1 MSPYNY
7 PHVLCFRLLNIGLRD
22 RLLCPL
28 LPSDTTSEIDCGSEA
43 LLPRWLNVVK
53 EMVCGHVGLVIG
65 PRQLRTTPHCQPSFI
80 YSTAPEDYLK
90 IRRGTA
96 RGGHASTACLLNI
109 MPFAMLLELLKAIFF
124 HPLFQAQWQGIS
136 SSTYPDRFTGR

>member
-7 PHVLCFRLLNIGLRD
+7 PRVLCFRLLNIGLRD

-43 LLPRWLNVVK
+43 FDAAMVK
-53 EMVCGHVGLVIG
+53 CRKKMVCGHVGLVIG
-65 PRQLRTTPHCQPSFI
+65 PRQLQTTPHWQPSFI
-80 YSTAPEDYLK
+80 YSTAPEDSSK

-109 MPFAMLLELLKAIFF
+109 MSFAMLLELLKAIFF

-136 SSTYPDRFTGR
+136 SSACPDRLTGR

>member
-7 PHVLCFRLLNIGLRD
+7 PRVLCFRLLNIGLRD

-43 LLPRWLNVVK
+43 FDAAMVKCRK

-65 PRQLRTTPHCQPSFI
+65 PRQLRTN
-80 YSTAPEDYLK
+80 STLAALFHLLDRTRRFFED
-90 IRRGTA
+90 T
-96 RGGHASTACLLNI
+96 T
-109 MPFAMLLELLKAIFF
+109 
-124 HPLFQAQWQGIS
+124 
-136 SSTYPDRFTGR
+136 